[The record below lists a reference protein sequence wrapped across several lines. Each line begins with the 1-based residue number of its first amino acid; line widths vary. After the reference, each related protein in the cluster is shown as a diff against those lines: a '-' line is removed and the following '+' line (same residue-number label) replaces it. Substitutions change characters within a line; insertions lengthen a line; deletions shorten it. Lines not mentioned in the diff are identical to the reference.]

1 MFRSL
6 KKLTLINYFFMKEE
20 INAYNNVLELIGNT
34 PLIKLNRVTEKL
46 EGNFYAKVEA
56 FNPGHSSK
64 DRIALY
70 IIEEAEKRGILSP
83 GDTIIETTSGNTG
96 FSLAM
101 VSIIKGYNC
110 ILAVS
115 SKSSKDK
122 IDMLRSLGAKV
133 YVCPAHVSADD
144 ERSYYNV
151 AKRLHE
157 ETKGSVYINQYFNQ
171 LNIDAHYKS
180 TGPEIWKQT
189 NGKITHLIACS
200 GTGGTIS
207 GTAKYLKEQNPNI
220 RVLGVDAF
228 GSVLKKYHETREFD
242 NDEIYPY
249 RIEGLGKNLI
259 PSATDFDMIDKFMK
273 VSDEESAHSAREIT
287 RKEGLFVGYTS
298 GAVLQAI
305 KQYAEDGE
313 FDESSNV
320 IAIFPDHGSRYMSK
334 VFSDDWMNEQGF
346 FDSVNQEEVQKI
358 EMIK

>member
-1 MFRSL
+1 
-6 KKLTLINYFFMKEE
+6 MKEE

-34 PLIKLNRVTEKL
+34 PLIKLNKVTEKL

-70 IIEEAEKRGILSP
+70 IIEEAEKKGILSP

-171 LNIDAHYKS
+171 LNIDAHYNS

-189 NGKITHLIACS
+189 NGKITHLVACS

-220 RVLGVDAF
+220 KILGVDAF

-273 VSDEESAHSAREIT
+273 VTDEESAHTAREIT
-287 RKEGLFVGYTS
+287 RKEGLFVG
-298 GAVLQAI
+298 
-305 KQYAEDGE
+305 
-313 FDESSNV
+313 
-320 IAIFPDHGSRYMSK
+320 
-334 VFSDDWMNEQGF
+334 
-346 FDSVNQEEVQKI
+346 
-358 EMIK
+358 